1 MEKRENGL
9 VDIVKFICAIIVVA
23 GHCYLADVE
32 GYAWFTNLVTL
43 AVQVFFIFT
52 GYYLVVA
59 GTLSQ
64 ESKAVSYVRHLFTM
78 TMIWAVLY
86 FVLNLLLTDKSS
98 QVWGYDFINLWTEFL
113 SSFNSGHLWYL
124 QNMLIV
130 VVLLLGLKK
139 VSFSWKE
146 VLAILLISTV
156 FYGRITKAVLGIA
169 VGMYLAGTDAK
180 EDGKKSSGM
189 LLIGVGTAAVAG
201 GILWLAGDNAAVA
214 GIMTNY
220 LINIISILIAYAA
233 LHIKMATG
241 KVNFVYLRKQSTI
254 VYLVHLLLVPI
265 VAKVMGKVFA
275 GVAGLEEKGLAWCLI
290 LTVVVTVGS
299 VIAGSILMA
308 LSKKEKLSWLKKLY

>member
-23 GHCYLADVE
+23 GHCYLADVT
-32 GYAWFTNLVTL
+32 GFAWFTDLVTL
-43 AVQVFFIFT
+43 AVQIFFIFT

-59 GTLSQ
+59 GTLTQ
-64 ESKAVSYVRHLFTM
+64 ESKATSYVRHLFTM
-78 TMIWAVLY
+78 TVVWAVLY

-98 QVWGYDFINLWTEFL
+98 EVWVYDFINLWTEFL

-130 VVLLLGLKK
+130 VVILLGLKK

-146 VLAILLISTV
+146 VLAILLIATV

-169 VGMYLAGTDAK
+169 VGIYLAGADGKT
-180 EDGKKSSGM
+180 DGKKASGM
-189 LLIGVGTAAVAG
+189 LLIGAGTVAVAG

-220 LINIISILIAYAA
+220 LINMISILIAYAA
-233 LHIKMATG
+233 LHIKMSVG
-241 KVNFVYLRKQSTI
+241 KVNYVYLRKQSTI

-265 VAKVMGKVFA
+265 VAKVMGKVLA
-275 GVAGLEEKGLAWCLI
+275 GVSGLEEKGLAWCLI
-290 LTVVVTVGS
+290 LTAIVTIGS
-299 VIAGSILMA
+299 VLWGSILMA
-308 LSKKEKLSWLKKLY
+308 LSKQKKLSWLKKLY